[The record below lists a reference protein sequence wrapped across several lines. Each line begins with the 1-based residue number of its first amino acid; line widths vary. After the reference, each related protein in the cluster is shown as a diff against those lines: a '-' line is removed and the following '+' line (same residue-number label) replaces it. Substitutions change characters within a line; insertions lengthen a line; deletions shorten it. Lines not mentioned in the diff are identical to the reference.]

1 MNIINSDERRRRK
14 LALQGRTSLLSSTK
28 PRSSHTTSSTHHSTR
43 SHPQRSVT
51 DNVAHIEL
59 SPRPIRKTRLFSGY
73 MQHLF
78 YFTDEKGLIF
88 RLLRGVVYGRP
99 ALDIQIIHGTC
110 DIFDKRETAARAEI
124 RSICRLIR
132 QIKHDRQELIASSSS
147 SGTSSTNSVYSDN
160 DINMAMMA
168 SSERGWSSTVYWES
182 LRRAVEGCDET
193 DPIVCQ
199 QHSPNPDRC
208 MYQDESIE
216 MDSAIGASG
225 SGESVPLLSE
235 VASVVHD
242 RQRRRPYPHSRPCRT
257 YSRRMVAMLLIV
269 LTLQAVVF
277 LCGVG
282 VFVYS
287 CYIEGGRNTATT
299 GTSTSTVISTVT
311 STATNSLTVATQ
323 RGLEETASSQLF
335 AAAAASTTTSALH
348 SESKCRN
355 LSVQESRVLSPLYE
369 FFEQIP
375 TPSSSTGSSS
385 NSGSSSSISGTYS

>member
-1 MNIINSDERRRRK
+1 MNINSDERRRRK

-28 PRSSHTTSSTHHSTR
+28 PRSSHTTSSTHHSTL
-43 SHPQRSVT
+43 SHQRSVT

-124 RSICRLIR
+124 RSICRLIT
-132 QIKHDRQELIASSSS
+132 QIKHDRQELIANSS
-147 SGTSSTNSVYSDN
+147 SGTSSTNSVYNDN
-160 DINMAMMA
+160 DIYMTMMA
-168 SSERGWSSTVYWES
+168 SSERGWNSTVYWES

-199 QHSPNPDRC
+199 QHSQNLDRC

-299 GTSTSTVISTVT
+299 GTSTSTTSAAISTT
-311 STATNSLTVATQ
+311 TNSLTVATQ

-335 AAAAASTTTSALH
+335 ATAAASTTTSALH

-375 TPSSSTGSSS
+375 TPSSTGSSS
-385 NSGSSSSISGTYS
+385 NSGSSSSGTYS